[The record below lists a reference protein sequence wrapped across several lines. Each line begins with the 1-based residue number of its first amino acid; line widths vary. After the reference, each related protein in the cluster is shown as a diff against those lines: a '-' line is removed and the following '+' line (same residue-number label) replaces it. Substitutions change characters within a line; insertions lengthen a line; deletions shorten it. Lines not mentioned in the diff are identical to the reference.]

1 LIPQLKELDREA
13 LEAYNSRM
21 TSFDFTNSDVPVV
34 LTIASSDSGAGSG
47 MQADLKTF
55 SVLDVFGT
63 CAITAVMAQT
73 PTELREIHPLP
84 ASLVMEQIMSVS
96 DGFPISAAKT
106 GLLPTRELVEIVSR
120 ADEICG
126 IPILVVDPRMIST
139 GGMRL
144 MDADAVEALKS
155 HLLPVARV
163 VTPNVHEA
171 EILAGFPI
179 GNVDDLRKAAIAI
192 AKKYDIA
199 CVATGG
205 SLPTETLVDIL
216 CDEGEVTEF
225 THQRVKAVQTHGAGC
240 TYSAALT
247 AHIAKGMLLTDAVV
261 AARELVTTAL
271 SHAWH
276 IGPHYPLH
284 LSVR

>member
-1 LIPQLKELDREA
+1 MTLIDL
-13 LEAYNSRM
+13 
-21 TSFDFTNSDVPVV
+21 TNSDVPVV

-47 MQADLKTF
+47 VQADLKTF

-63 CAITAVMAQT
+63 CAITAVTAQT
-73 PTELREIHPLP
+73 PTELRQIYPLP
-84 ASLVMEQIMSVS
+84 ASLVLEQILAVS

-106 GLLPTRELVEIVSR
+106 GLLPTRELVEVVSQ
-120 ADEICG
+120 ADEVCG
-126 IPILVVDPRMIST
+126 IPILVVDPRMISS
-139 GGMRL
+139 GGIRL

-179 GNVDDLRKAAIAI
+179 GTVEDLRKAAITI
-192 AKKYDIA
+192 SEKYDIA

-205 SLPTETLVDIL
+205 TLPTEQLVDIL
-216 CDEGEVTEF
+216 CDEGEVSEF
-225 THQRVKAVQTHGAGC
+225 THQRLKAVQTHGAGC

-247 AHIAKGMLLTDAVV
+247 AYIAQGMLLSEAVV
-261 AARELVTTAL
+261 KSRELVTAAL
-271 SHAWH
+271 EHAWH
-276 IGPHYPLH
+276 VGPHYPLH